1 MKLDYMTIKQLE
13 PQHILQ
19 KMLPIFDDIYKKIDY
34 MEMPRDEFYD
44 LVLND
49 IIESK
54 ETYNGDILYEKY
66 IKTKIRS
73 SLTKKIKE
81 YFMDQEKTYVI
92 INNYI
97 NTRLNLGGTI
107 EDSIKEIRKL
117 DNFFNRYDCI
127 SNPDVLLK
135 ITQNNK
141 KIAKMIEMVI
151 GKNKSKIKLD
161 DLENNFGNSTIVL
174 FEAYCMLNNIT
185 MEEFTKDDINL
196 EDIDLTDSVKLY
208 LKEISTRPLLS
219 VEQGQK
225 LAKQISNGNEEAR
238 KVFIE
243 SNLKLVVSIAKKYI
257 GRGLSFIDL
266 IQEGNL
272 GLITAVDRYDINKG
286 FKFSTYATYWIR
298 QAITRAIANKGRN
311 VRIPVHKYEKIRAYK
326 RTVANLETRL
336 NRKPT
341 INEIANEMRLPIS
354 KVVELY
360 KIQNDTVSMN
370 ILIGDNEDT
379 ELENFIPS
387 SEEQIEDIVITGTMQ
402 LEVRKLLEDC
412 NLKPREI
419 EVLMMRFGFDD
430 KKPMTLKEVGKKF
443 NITTERAR
451 QIEAQSL
458 MKLRKSRHIKKFA
471 EYMHNPDESL
481 ENIQIF
487 REKCRESGNRYETL
501 KIISKEGRHPSR
513 KGQTIYEYFNDYT
526 KEQIDA
532 MLEKLSDEDKALIVA
547 RYGEDL
553 NNPVFGKLSQQ
564 QTNKFYGTLVN
575 KMKKYLFNQ
584 NKGIKTEN
592 EKVETKEN
600 TNSYVV
606 TSDKKEK
613 DNSSAKT
620 SVETI
625 TKGDYIEMLK
635 LSETPIFSKM
645 KDILTIK
652 EMVIISLKFGYINEK
667 CFSDKA
673 IAEFLGVEQN
683 EVLAISK
690 KYLNSELFQCQ
701 LIDKTKN
708 YDEISKIV
716 EKFPDND
723 KIQKKLIVVS
733 KQITEYI
740 KEKNYEEAEKIAK
753 KFPNNEPIQ
762 SQLITAYICQEKY
775 EDAIEEA
782 KKHPNNELIQ
792 AQLINAY
799 IETKNYDEISKI
811 VEKFPDN
818 DKIQK
823 KLIVVSKQITE
834 YIKEKNYEEAEKIA
848 KKFPNNEPIQSQL
861 ITAYI
866 CQEKYEDA
874 IEEAK
879 KHPNYEPIQSQLITV
894 YIRQEKYE
902 DAIAEAKKH
911 PNYEPIQSQ
920 LITVYIRQEKYED
933 AITEAKKHPNNEII
947 QNKVNKIKDSL
958 DFPYFDDNKI
968 DPERFPIEI
977 KNIRSKISLGK
988 ISFNDIEILDKN
1000 KDKVTINDYELI
1012 KLAIYDKLGYKKQA
1026 ISILKNSTI
1035 FDVNIKNKLISYLE
1049 SKKTMFNLEKWD
1061 SLIGWSSDLD
1071 EYQKSIKEEV
1081 SCEKEKLKKLEKTN
1095 VHEDVVHDTSNISQT
1110 MQKVSSIKSNET
1122 KNNKIQI
1129 SLENVSEILDSSYSI
1144 NKLSHKKQKST
1155 TNNENTVYDLLNKNY
1170 KEKVFELKV
1179 QYYVD
1184 MGVTEKRKSAIY
1196 KYDRLEDLL
1205 VSKPS
1210 QNNLEL
1216 VLLMLVG
1223 DMNVNIE
1230 KEYPKEHIKIL
1241 QRIKDKKMEC
1251 KNRKVD

>member
-443 NITTERAR
+443 NITIERAR

-584 NKGIKTEN
+584 NKGIKTES

-613 DNSSAKT
+613 DNSPAKT
-620 SVETI
+620 NVETI

-673 IAEFLGVEQN
+673 IAEFLGIQQS

-762 SQLITAYICQEKY
+762 SQLIRAYIRQGKY
-775 EDAIEEA
+775 EEAIAEAKKHSNDVAIQSQLIKAYMRQGKYEEAIAEA
-782 KKHPNNELIQ
+782 KKHPNNE
-792 AQLINAY
+792 
-799 IETKNYDEISKI
+799 E
-811 VEKFPDN
+811 
-818 DKIQK
+818 
-823 KLIVVSKQITE
+823 
-834 YIKEKNYEEAEKIA
+834 
-848 KKFPNNEPIQSQL
+848 IQSQL

-866 CQEKYEDA
+866 GQGKYE
-874 IEEAK
+874 E
-879 KHPNYEPIQSQLITV
+879 
-894 YIRQEKYE
+894 
-902 DAIAEAKKH
+902 AIAEAKKH

-920 LITVYIRQEKYED
+920 LITAYIRQGKYED
-933 AITEAKKHPNNEII
+933 AIAEAKKHLNSVVIQSQLITAYIGQGKYEEAIAEAKKHPNNEII
-947 QNKVNKIKDSL
+947 QNKVNKIKGSL

-1012 KLAIYDKLGYKKQA
+1012 KLAIYDKLGYKKQV

-1095 VHEDVVHDTSNISQT
+1095 VHEDVVHDTFNISQT

-1155 TNNENTVYDLLNKNY
+1155 TNNQNTVYDLLNKNY

-1184 MGVTEKRKSAIY
+1184 MGVPEKRKSAIY

-1230 KEYPKEHIKIL
+1230 KEYPKEYVKIL

-1251 KNRKVD
+1251 KNRKADY

>member
-1 MKLDYMTIKQLE
+1 MKLDYTTIKQLE

-584 NKGIKTEN
+584 NKGIKTES

-613 DNSSAKT
+613 DNSPAKT
-620 SVETI
+620 NVETI

-690 KYLNSELFQCQ
+690 KYLNNELFQCQ

-708 YDEISKIV
+708 YNEISKIV
-716 EKFPDND
+716 GRFSDSD
-723 KIQKKLIVVS
+723 QIQRKLILIS
-733 KQITEYI
+733 KQITKYI
-740 KEKNYEEAEKIAK
+740 KEKNYEEAEQIAK

-762 SQLITAYICQEKY
+762 SQLIRAYIRQGK
-775 EDAIEEA
+775 
-782 KKHPNNELIQ
+782 
-792 AQLINAY
+792 
-799 IETKNYDEISKI
+799 
-811 VEKFPDN
+811 
-818 DKIQK
+818 
-823 KLIVVSKQITE
+823 
-834 YIKEKNYEEAEKIA
+834 YEEAIA
-848 KKFPNNEPIQSQL
+848 
-861 ITAYI
+861 
-866 CQEKYEDA
+866 
-874 IEEAK
+874 EAK
-879 KHPNYEPIQSQLITV
+879 KHPNYEPIQSQLMKAYMRQGKYEEAIAEAKKHPNNGEIQSQLITA

-1035 FDVNIKNKLISYLE
+1035 FDVNIKNKLIPYLE

-1095 VHEDVVHDTSNISQT
+1095 VHEDVVHDTFNISQT

-1155 TNNENTVYDLLNKNY
+1155 TNNQNTVYDLLNKNY

-1184 MGVTEKRKSAIY
+1184 MGVPEKRKSAIY

-1230 KEYPKEHIKIL
+1230 KEYPKEYVKIL

-1251 KNRKVD
+1251 KNRKAD

>member
-443 NITTERAR
+443 NITIERAR

-584 NKGIKTEN
+584 NKGIKTES

-613 DNSSAKT
+613 DNSPAKT
-620 SVETI
+620 NVETI

-673 IAEFLGVEQN
+673 IAEFLGIQQS

-762 SQLITAYICQEKY
+762 SQLIRAYIRQGKY
-775 EDAIEEA
+775 EEAIAEAKKHSNDVAIQSQLMKAYMRQGKYEEAIAEA
-782 KKHPNNELIQ
+782 KKHPNNE
-792 AQLINAY
+792 
-799 IETKNYDEISKI
+799 E
-811 VEKFPDN
+811 
-818 DKIQK
+818 
-823 KLIVVSKQITE
+823 
-834 YIKEKNYEEAEKIA
+834 
-848 KKFPNNEPIQSQL
+848 IQSQL

-866 CQEKYEDA
+866 GQGKYE
-874 IEEAK
+874 E
-879 KHPNYEPIQSQLITV
+879 
-894 YIRQEKYE
+894 
-902 DAIAEAKKH
+902 AIAEAKKH

-920 LITVYIRQEKYED
+920 LITAYIRQGKYED
-933 AITEAKKHPNNEII
+933 AIAEAKKHLNSVVIQSQLITAYIGQGKYEEAIAEAKKHPNNEII
-947 QNKVNKIKDSL
+947 QNKVNKIKGSL

-1012 KLAIYDKLGYKKQA
+1012 KLAIYDKLGYKKQV

-1095 VHEDVVHDTSNISQT
+1095 VHEDVVHDTFNISQT

-1155 TNNENTVYDLLNKNY
+1155 TNNQNTVYDLLNKNY

-1184 MGVTEKRKSAIY
+1184 MGVPEKRKSAIY

-1230 KEYPKEHIKIL
+1230 KEYPKEYVKIL

-1251 KNRKVD
+1251 KNRKADY

>member
-723 KIQKKLIVVS
+723 KIQKKLIVIS

-782 KKHPNNELIQ
+782 KKHPNYEPIQSQLITVYIRQEKYEDAIAEAKKHPNNELIQ

-823 KLIVVSKQITE
+823 KLIVVSKQISE

-1035 FDVNIKNKLISYLE
+1035 FDVNIKNKLISYL
-1049 SKKTMFNLEKWD
+1049 
-1061 SLIGWSSDLD
+1061 
-1071 EYQKSIKEEV
+1071 
-1081 SCEKEKLKKLEKTN
+1081 
-1095 VHEDVVHDTSNISQT
+1095 
-1110 MQKVSSIKSNET
+1110 
-1122 KNNKIQI
+1122 
-1129 SLENVSEILDSSYSI
+1129 
-1144 NKLSHKKQKST
+1144 
-1155 TNNENTVYDLLNKNY
+1155 
-1170 KEKVFELKV
+1170 
-1179 QYYVD
+1179 
-1184 MGVTEKRKSAIY
+1184 
-1196 KYDRLEDLL
+1196 
-1205 VSKPS
+1205 
-1210 QNNLEL
+1210 
-1216 VLLMLVG
+1216 
-1223 DMNVNIE
+1223 
-1230 KEYPKEHIKIL
+1230 
-1241 QRIKDKKMEC
+1241 
-1251 KNRKVD
+1251 

>member
-1 MKLDYMTIKQLE
+1 M
-13 PQHILQ
+13 
-19 KMLPIFDDIYKKIDY
+19 
-34 MEMPRDEFYD
+34 
-44 LVLND
+44 
-49 IIESK
+49 
-54 ETYNGDILYEKY
+54 
-66 IKTKIRS
+66 
-73 SLTKKIKE
+73 
-81 YFMDQEKTYVI
+81 
-92 INNYI
+92 
-97 NTRLNLGGTI
+97 
-107 EDSIKEIRKL
+107 
-117 DNFFNRYDCI
+117 
-127 SNPDVLLK
+127 
-135 ITQNNK
+135 
-141 KIAKMIEMVI
+141 
-151 GKNKSKIKLD
+151 
-161 DLENNFGNSTIVL
+161 
-174 FEAYCMLNNIT
+174 
-185 MEEFTKDDINL
+185 
-196 EDIDLTDSVKLY
+196 
-208 LKEISTRPLLS
+208 
-219 VEQGQK
+219 
-225 LAKQISNGNEEAR
+225 
-238 KVFIE
+238 
-243 SNLKLVVSIAKKYI
+243 VVSIAKKYI

-673 IAEFLGVEQN
+673 IAEFLGIEQN

-690 KYLNSELFQCQ
+690 KYLNNELFQCQ

-708 YDEISKIV
+708 YDDISKIV
-716 EKFPDND
+716 EKFPGND

-733 KQITEYI
+733 KQITEYL

-762 SQLITAYICQEKY
+762 SQLIRA
-775 EDAIEEA
+775 
-782 KKHPNNELIQ
+782 
-792 AQLINAY
+792 
-799 IETKNYDEISKI
+799 
-811 VEKFPDN
+811 
-818 DKIQK
+818 
-823 KLIVVSKQITE
+823 
-834 YIKEKNYEEAEKIA
+834 
-848 KKFPNNEPIQSQL
+848 
-861 ITAYI
+861 
-866 CQEKYEDA
+866 
-874 IEEAK
+874 
-879 KHPNYEPIQSQLITV
+879 
-894 YIRQEKYE
+894 YIRQGKYE

-1071 EYQKSIKEEV
+1071 EYQKSMKEEV

-1144 NKLSHKKQKST
+1144 NKSSHKKQKST

-1184 MGVTEKRKSAIY
+1184 MGVPEKRKSAIY

-1230 KEYPKEHIKIL
+1230 KEYPKEYVKIL

-1251 KNRKVD
+1251 KNRKAD

>member
-782 KKHPNNELIQ
+782 KKHPN
-792 AQLINAY
+792 
-799 IETKNYDEISKI
+799 
-811 VEKFPDN
+811 
-818 DKIQK
+818 
-823 KLIVVSKQITE
+823 
-834 YIKEKNYEEAEKIA
+834 
-848 KKFPNNEPIQSQL
+848 
-861 ITAYI
+861 
-866 CQEKYEDA
+866 
-874 IEEAK
+874 
-879 KHPNYEPIQSQLITV
+879 YEPIQSQLITV

-958 DFPYFDDNKI
+958 DFPYFDDSKI

-1035 FDVNIKNKLISYLE
+1035 FDVNIKNKLIPYLE

-1155 TNNENTVYDLLNKNY
+1155 TNNQNTVYDLLNKNY

-1184 MGVTEKRKSAIY
+1184 MGVPEKRKSAIY

-1230 KEYPKEHIKIL
+1230 KEYPKEYVKIL

-1251 KNRKVD
+1251 KNRKAD